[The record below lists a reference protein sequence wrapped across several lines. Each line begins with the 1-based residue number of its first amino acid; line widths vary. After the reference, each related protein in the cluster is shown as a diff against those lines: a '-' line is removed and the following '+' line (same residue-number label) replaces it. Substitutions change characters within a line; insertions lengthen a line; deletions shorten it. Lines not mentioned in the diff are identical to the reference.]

1 MCSLFL
7 RHWWAVCWCSFSSAA
22 VLFSSLT
29 PLSFSQGVSGDA
41 DAASC
46 RGESVSVPLSSGT
59 YICMPTQWQSVNRII
74 NLLSSLCVRV
84 KPVGPSNVLSMAQL
98 RTLPLGEQVK
108 TLMKNGRITWQ
119 RTAFYFILF
128 IFYNV
133 LLLLFF
139 NTHANIHGSQH
150 FLCSFSLYHVG
161 ALKHKRQHH
170 HHTIH
175 FAVSP
180 LQWR

>member
-119 RTAFYFILF
+119 RTAFYFI
-128 IFYNV
+128 Y
-133 LLLLFF
+133 FF
-139 NTHANIHGSQH
+139 TMYCCYYFLTHMQTSMAVNISCAV
-150 FLCSFSLYHVG
+150 FLCTTWGH
-161 ALKHKRQHH
+161 
-170 HHTIH
+170 
-175 FAVSP
+175 
-180 LQWR
+180 